1 MWQTAV
7 FGKPS
12 PVMSSVPVRTKLQG
26 PAEAMDGGDDLE
38 RTMGWLIGP
47 SRMARE
53 LAQAKAE
60 LAEVRSRVAVLDTH
74 AGVGLWEAVLHNAD
88 ALAPE
93 SQWTWSAEF
102 RRLMGFQSIAEFPN
116 VVQSWSDRLHPDDR
130 APTFEALGAHL
141 ADKTGQ
147 TPYSVPYRLRCADG
161 AYRWFR
167 TTGGCA
173 RDAQGTPL
181 RACGSLTDIHDQVV
195 AQEDRA
201 REAADDQHAI
211 AALARGFAA
220 LADGNVYYQIKDVLS
235 SKTLQL
241 RDDFNQTATRLC
253 EIIATIVGAVGE
265 LQSGTG
271 EISRAANDLLHRT
284 EQQAASLEQTAAAL
298 DQITAAVRSTAN
310 ASGHAQA
317 IISSTKADAEQ
328 SGQVVRDVVAAMG
341 EIEKSSTQ
349 ISQIIGVIDEI
360 AFQTNLLALNAGVE
374 AARAGDA
381 GRGFA
386 VVASEVRALA
396 QRSGEAA
403 KEIRSLIAA
412 STGHVGRGVKLVGD
426 AGLSLGRIVSQV
438 GEAHD
443 AIVGIAASA
452 EEQSTGLQEINS
464 AVNQMDQMT
473 QQNAAMVEQSTA
485 ASHSLAQ
492 ETANL
497 VRLTSR
503 FDDRRR
509 AARERALQDG
519 PAKTV
524 EPSPRPAETPPPK
537 RAALKA
543 LGHKGAALAHA
554 PHAVRSGW
562 KEF

>member
-1 MWQTAV
+1 
-7 FGKPS
+7 
-12 PVMSSVPVRTKLQG
+12 
-26 PAEAMDGGDDLE
+26 
-38 RTMGWLIGP
+38 MGWLIGP

-53 LAQAKAE
+53 LARTKAE
-60 LAEVRSRVAVLDTH
+60 LAEVKGRVAVLDVY

-88 ALAPE
+88 AMAPE

-102 RRLMGFQSIAEFPN
+102 RRLMGFKSVADFPD
-116 VVQSWSDRLHPDDR
+116 VVHSWSDRLHPDD
-130 APTFEALGAHL
+130 AGPTFEKFGAHL
-141 ADKTGQ
+141 ADKTGR
-147 TPYSVPYRLRCADG
+147 TPYSVAYRLKCADG

-167 TTGGCA
+167 ATGGCA

-181 RACGSLTDIHDQVV
+181 RACGSLTDIHDQIT
-195 AQEDRA
+195 AQETKA
-201 REAADDQHAI
+201 REAADDKHAI
-211 AALARGFAA
+211 AALVRGFAA
-220 LADGNVYYQIKDVLS
+220 LADGNLQYQINEVLS
-235 SKTLQL
+235 SKTTQL
-241 RDDFNQTATRLC
+241 RDDFNQTAARLC
-253 EIIATIVGAVGE
+253 DTIATIAGAVGE

-271 EISRAANDLLHRT
+271 EISQAANDLSHRT
-284 EQQAASLEQTAAAL
+284 EQQAASLEETAAAL
-298 DQITAAVRSTAN
+298 DQITSTVRSTAD
-310 ASGHAQA
+310 ASSHAQT
-317 IISSTKADAEQ
+317 IISSTKVDAEQ
-328 SGQVVRDVVAAMG
+328 SGQVVRDAVVAMG

-396 QRSGEAA
+396 QRSAEAA
-403 KEIRSLIAA
+403 KEIRGLIAA

-438 GEAHD
+438 GEVHS
-443 AIVGIAASA
+443 AIAEIAASA
-452 EEQSTGLQEINS
+452 QEQSTGLREINS

-497 VRLTSR
+497 VRLTGR
-503 FDDRRR
+503 FQIGDLPP
-509 AARERALQDG
+509 AREHSGNVRSL
-519 PAKTV
+519 
-524 EPSPRPAETPPPK
+524 PRPAEPAPRPK
-537 RAALKA
+537 RTTSLKVVGQKRE
-543 LGHKGAALAHA
+543 LSA
-554 PHAVRSGW
+554 PHADDGGW